1 VGQLRGCP
9 LSTRIL
15 DLVTPGALAQ
25 KTGGYLYDARM
36 VEGLRDRGWRV
47 RVHEL
52 DGTVPEGD
60 AVAHRAMDR
69 ALSGLPDGALVL
81 LDGLAMGGL
90 PERIA
95 THAGR
100 LRLVSLVHHPL
111 HLETGL
117 ADEERERLR
126 AREVEALGHCRGA
139 VVTSAATAEQ
149 VADLGMPP
157 ARIRVAPPGT
167 EKTPLARGPA
177 PGAGIEF
184 LCVASVVPRKGHDI
198 LVEALAE
205 LRGLSSDPLRRWR
218 CRCVGSLRRSP
229 DFAQRVRVLI
239 DAHGLSDRV
248 ELTGECSDEELR
260 AHYDRASVF
269 VLASHHEGFG
279 MVLTEALARGLPV
292 VATTGGAIPDTVP
305 EGAGLLVP
313 PGDAPALA
321 RALRTFLSPE
331 VRERAAARARSAARA
346 LPDWERATKT
356 LESALRAFAEEA
368 APT

>member
-1 VGQLRGCP
+1 M
-9 LSTRIL
+9 I
-15 DLVTPGALAQ
+15 PGALAQ
-25 KTGGYLYDARM
+25 RTGGYRYDARM
-36 VEGLRDRGWRV
+36 VEGLRARGWSV

-52 DGTVPEGD
+52 EGAFPEGD
-60 AVAHRAMDR
+60 AAAHRAMDG
-69 ALSGLPDGALVL
+69 ALSGLPDGSLVL
-81 LDGLAMGGL
+81 LDGLAMGAL
-90 PERIA
+90 PEPIA
-95 THAGR
+95 AHAGR

-117 ADEERERLR
+117 SDEERARLR

-139 VVTSAATAEQ
+139 VVTSALTAEQ
-149 VADLGMPP
+149 VAELGMPP

-167 EKTPLARGPA
+167 DPASAAQGPA
-177 PGAGIEF
+177 SGAEVEF
-184 LCVASVVPRKGHDI
+184 LCVASVVPRKGHDV

-205 LRGLSSDPLRRWR
+205 LRGLSSDLLEGARWR

-229 DFAQRVRVLI
+229 DFAERVRGLI
-239 DAHGLSDRV
+239 EAHGLSDRV

-279 MVLTEALARGLPV
+279 MVLTEALAHGLPV

-305 EGAGLLVP
+305 EGPGLLVP

-321 RALRTFLSPE
+321 RALRSLLSPE
-331 VRERAAARARSAARA
+331 LRERAAAEARSAART
-346 LPDWERATKT
+346 LPDWDRATET
-356 LESALRAFAEEA
+356 FERALRAFTVEA
-368 APT
+368 KRT